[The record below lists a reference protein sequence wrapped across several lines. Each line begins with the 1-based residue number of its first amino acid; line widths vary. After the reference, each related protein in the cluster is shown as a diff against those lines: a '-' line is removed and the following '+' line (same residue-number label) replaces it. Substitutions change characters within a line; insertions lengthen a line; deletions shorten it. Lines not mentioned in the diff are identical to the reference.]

1 MNRELIAKGSTGDI
15 YKVCD
20 GSRVVAMKVL
30 DARRANRLLTS
41 VDVIFKREVAA
52 LRAFSHRNI
61 ISFVSSEQ
69 LSPSEYTI
77 TTNYCSGGSLFH
89 LLHSSKDVPV
99 TTKQKKKIFSDILN
113 ALMCLQA
120 RPVPIIHGDIK
131 SLNILLMD
139 TLQSAESVPWV
150 KLCDF
155 GSSKFSGEPP
165 TFGTLTVGTIQWM
178 PPEVLLGEDFGTP
191 VDIYSFGMVM
201 FELCFREIPFFG
213 YEENIVSA
221 KIIKGER
228 PQIRQQQLDR
238 DALSGMAE
246 VMLSCWSENARNRP
260 DINQLSSLLNNVFIL
275 SVLSPQ
281 SRMSIP

>member
-15 YKVCD
+15 YKVSD
-20 GSRVVAMKVL
+20 GARVVAIKVL

-52 LRAFSHRNI
+52 LRAVSHRNI
-61 ISFVSSEQ
+61 ISLVSSEQ
-69 LSPSEYTI
+69 ISPSEFTI

-89 LLHSSKDVPV
+89 LLHSRKDLLV
-99 TTKQKKKIFSDILN
+99 TTKQKKKIFCDILN
-113 ALMCLQA
+113 ALMCLQG
-120 RPVPIIHGDIK
+120 RTVPIIHGDIK

-139 TLQSAESVPWV
+139 TLRSAESVPWV

-155 GSSKFSGEPP
+155 GSSKFAGEPP
-165 TFGTLTVGTIQWM
+165 SFGTLTVGTIQWM

-191 VDIYSFGMVM
+191 VDIYSFGVVM

-213 YEENIVSA
+213 YEENIISA

-238 DALSGMAE
+238 DGLGGMAE
-246 VMLSCWSENARNRP
+246 VMLSCWAENPRERP
-260 DINQLSSLLNNVFIL
+260 DIDQLFSLLNSVFIS